1 MEGESWRCGF
11 VGSARVVLPSKSVK
25 NSAVCGRP
33 VLTSRVMVLKAGVPG
48 VSMTAGEGGWFD
60 KARFTA
66 LAVLAGVGMMFSP
79 KTANARADY
88 VASATA
94 EEKSTDVTSLVLLGG
109 AVLGGLALKKKLDE
123 RRESRNVEMRAK
135 EQQELIQEGRAPSLD
150 LRDIERREKAERE
163 METMDADKDAAN
175 DEELMSDLRKRM
187 EKIKG
192 SQDEDDSSDD
202 PNNRPGV
209 DGRFCITSFSHSPMS
224 S

>member
-1 MEGESWRCGF
+1 
-11 VGSARVVLPSKSVK
+11 
-25 NSAVCGRP
+25 
-33 VLTSRVMVLKAGVPG
+33 
-48 VSMTAGEGGWFD
+48 
-60 KARFTA
+60 
-66 LAVLAGVGMMFSP
+66 
-79 KTANARADY
+79 
-88 VASATA
+88 
-94 EEKSTDVTSLVLLGG
+94 
-109 AVLGGLALKKKLDE
+109 
-123 RRESRNVEMRAK
+123 MRAK